1 MTTTVL
7 AILKRKGHR
16 VITVTPDHG
25 IAAVADLLTS
35 HRIGC
40 IPVVDPGNHI
50 IGMISERDIVRG
62 ISQHGGSI
70 TGARVETLMT
80 TAITTCTPT
89 DTVVA
94 LMEVMT
100 ERRIRHLPV
109 IWDGQLHGM
118 ISIGDLV
125 KARLDEAQQ
134 EVDALRSYIA
144 S

>member
-1 MTTTVL
+1 MTATVL
-7 AILKRKGHR
+7 AILKHKGHR
-16 VITVTPDHG
+16 VITVTPDHT
-25 IAAVADLLTS
+25 IAAVADLLAS

-50 IGMISERDIVRG
+50 VGMISERDIVRG
-62 ISQHGGSI
+62 ISQHGGAIVAS
-70 TGARVETLMT
+70 RVASLMT
-80 TAITTCTPT
+80 TEITTCTPT
-89 DTVVA
+89 DTVSP

-100 ERRIRHLPV
+100 RRRIRHLPV
-109 IWDGQLHGM
+109 IWDDQLHGM

-134 EVDALRSYIA
+134 EVEALRTYIA

>member
-7 AILKRKGHR
+7 SILKRKGHR
-16 VITVTPDHG
+16 VVTATADQSV
-25 IAAVADLLTS
+25 ATVADLLTR

-40 IPVVDPGNHI
+40 IPVVDAGNKI
-50 IGMISERDIVRG
+50 IGMMSERDVVRG
-62 ISQHGGSI
+62 LSQHGGNVTAS
-70 TGARVETLMT
+70 RVASLMT
-80 TAITTCTPT
+80 TEITTCTPT
-89 DTVVA
+89 DTVNA

-109 IWDGQLHGM
+109 IWDEQLHGM

-125 KARLDEAQQ
+125 KARLEEAQQ
-134 EVDALRSYIA
+134 EVEALRTYIV

>member
-16 VITVTPDHG
+16 VITVTPDQS
-25 IAAVADLLTS
+25 IASVADLLAS

-50 IGMISERDIVRG
+50 VGMISERDIVRG

-70 TGARVETLMT
+70 TGARVATLMT
-80 TAITTCTPT
+80 TEITTCTPT
-89 DTVVA
+89 DTVAA

-134 EVDALRSYIA
+134 EVEALRTYIA

>member
-25 IAAVADLLTS
+25 VADVANLLAS

-40 IPVVDPGNHI
+40 IPVVDSANHI

-62 ISQHGGSI
+62 ISEHGGAI
-70 TGARVETLMT
+70 TAARVASLMT
-80 TAITTCTPT
+80 TEITTCTPT
-89 DTVVA
+89 DTVAA
-94 LMEVMT
+94 LMGVMT

-134 EVDALRSYIA
+134 EVEALRSYIA

>member
-16 VITVTPDHG
+16 VITVTPEQT
-25 IAAVADLLTS
+25 IASVADLLAT

-50 IGMISERDIVRG
+50 VGMISERDLVRG
-62 ISQHGGSI
+62 ISQHGGAI
-70 TGARVETLMT
+70 TGGRVANLMT
-80 TAITTCTPT
+80 TEITTCSPT
-89 DTVVA
+89 DTVSR

-134 EVDALRSYIA
+134 EVEALRSYIA

>member
-16 VITVTPDHG
+16 VITVTPDQT
-25 IAAVADLLTS
+25 IANVADLLAS

-50 IGMISERDIVRG
+50 TGMISERDIVRG

-70 TGARVETLMT
+70 TGVRVASLMT
-80 TAITTCTPT
+80 TEITTCSPT
-89 DTVVA
+89 DTVST

-100 ERRIRHLPV
+100 QRRIRHLPV

-134 EVDALRSYIA
+134 EVEALRTYIA

>member
-16 VITVTPDHG
+16 VVTVTPDQRVG
-25 IAAVADLLTS
+25 DVADLLAR

-50 IGMISERDIVRG
+50 VGMISERDIVRG
-62 ISQHGGSI
+62 ISEHGGSV
-70 TGARVETLMT
+70 TGARVDSLMT
-80 TAITTCTPT
+80 TQITTCSPT
-89 DTVVA
+89 DTVSG

-109 IWDGQLHGM
+109 LWDGQLHGM

-134 EVDALRSYIA
+134 EVEALRSYIA